1 MSYFSMFPKVNYDAK
16 GDGKLM
22 VMTDFF
28 KRVVVKANAQDQIV
42 GFDYYDIKDG
52 ETPEIIAYKYY
63 GDTELHWTILVANKI
78 VDYYHDWPMS
88 IQTFEQYM
96 KDKYAEPAGIHHY
109 EIEQTS
115 GDTKVKIDV
124 GLNTTDYPSATSVS
138 NYEYEERLQDE
149 KRKIRLIQPRF
160 IENFVEEF
168 ESKLNEGA

>member
-1 MSYFSMFPKVNYDAK
+1 MTYFSMFPRVNYDAR
-16 GDGKLM
+16 GNGKF
-22 VMTDFF
+22 VEMTDFF

>member
-1 MSYFSMFPKVNYDAK
+1 MGYFSLFPSVSYDAK
-16 GDGKLM
+16 GNNKFTI
-22 VMTDFF
+22 MTDIF
-28 KRVVVKANAQDQIV
+28 KRVKVRTGVTSQIAE
-42 GFDYYDIKDG
+42 FDYYDVQDG

-63 GDTELHWTILVANKI
+63 NDSELHWTILVLNDI

-109 EIEQTS
+109 EIEQAS

-124 GLNTTDYPSATSVS
+124 GLNTTDYPSATPVS

-149 KRKIRLIQPRF
+149 KRRIRLIQPQY
-160 IENFVEEF
+160 IGNFVDEF
-168 ESKLNEGA
+168 EAKLNEGV